1 MKGYQAIPEL
11 LRRADLPV
19 VFAMLGGTNVPWIA
33 EGERLGSLHLVRTRH
48 EETAVNAAAGY
59 AKSTGSVG
67 LCSVTRGPGF
77 ANSINAITATARN
90 HLPVLLIVGES
101 PTAERTT
108 QQLEQRALCELI
120 GAGFQHAD
128 SADEFDSVFWAAYRA
143 ARRNGSV
150 QVLSMADRILGA
162 ELSLGDAV
170 ASVREPDR
178 ATPDPATIEAVALA
192 MQRAE
197 RPLIIAGQG
206 AALADCR
213 KDLEELAERSG
224 AALATTLVANHFFSG
239 HRNDLGLCG
248 GWAPTRSRKLIQSS
262 DLVLALGASLNGFT
276 TDEGKMFDPS
286 ATVIVCD
293 VDEPDPELA
302 DNPVIT
308 LRGDAG
314 QVARALLGSWHEFGW
329 PATEPWTEPLT
340 FAENKSSVLDCDI
353 GHDPTRGI
361 DPRQVF
367 EAIDRIFPADRVV
380 AADSGRSVGGSMPA
394 IVDALDSRSF
404 LIGNSFS
411 SIGRGLGIAIGAAT
425 ANPDRPVVLFAGDG
439 GFAMSMQDL
448 DAVRIS
454 RLDLTIVIMND
465 EQYGS
470 EVKYLVKYGLPMD
483 VITQQLPDIPLLA
496 KAFGG
501 EGHVITAIDQLDALG
516 LPRPGLVLL
525 DVRIDPTADV
535 RRSVGW

>member
-11 LRRADLPV
+11 LRQADMPV

-33 EGERLGSLHLVRTRH
+33 EGERAGSLRLVRTRH

-101 PTAERTT
+101 PTADRTP
-108 QQLEQRALCELI
+108 QQLEQKALSEII
-120 GAGFQHAD
+120 GAGFQHAGT
-128 SADEFDSVFWAAYRA
+128 AEEFESVFWSAYRA

-150 QVLSMADRILGA
+150 QVLSMANSVLSGEVALGEAGA
-162 ELSLGDAV
+162 E
-170 ASVREPDR
+170 EQQPDR
-178 ATPDPATIEAVALA
+178 PAPDPATIETVALA
-192 MQRAE
+192 LARAQ
-197 RPLIIAGQG
+197 RPLIVAGQG

-224 AALATTLVANHFFSG
+224 AALATTLVANRFFAG
-239 HRNDLGLCG
+239 HRNELGLCG
-248 GWAPTRSRKLIQSS
+248 GWAPTRSRKLIGSS
-262 DLVLALGASLNGFT
+262 DVVLTLGASLNGFT
-276 TDEGKMFDPS
+276 TDEGKIFDSS
-286 ATVIVCD
+286 ATVFVCD

-302 DNPVIT
+302 GNHVVT
-308 LRGDAG
+308 LKGDAG
-314 QVARALLGSWHEFGW
+314 KVAKALLDQWRELG
-329 PATEPWTEPLT
+329 PPDKEPWAERLA
-340 FAENKSSVLDCDI
+340 FAENKVSVLQCDI
-353 GHDPTRGI
+353 GYDPSLGI

-367 EAIDRIFPADRVV
+367 EAIDRIFPPNRVV
-380 AADSGRSVGGSMPA
+380 AGDSGRSLGGAMPV
-394 IVDALDSRSF
+394 IVDAMDSRSF

-448 DAVRIS
+448 DAVRLS
-454 RLDLTIVIMND
+454 GLDLTIVIMND
-465 EQYGS
+465 QQYGS

-483 VITQQLPDIPLLA
+483 VITQELPDIPMLA

-501 EGHVITAIDQLDALG
+501 EGHVITAVDQLDAIG
-516 LPRPGLVLL
+516 LPKPGLVIL

-535 RRSVGW
+535 RRSIGW

>member
-1 MKGYQAIPEL
+1 M
-11 LRRADLPV
+11 PV

-33 EGERLGSLHLVRTRH
+33 EGERLGSLRLVRTRH

-108 QQLEQRALCELI
+108 QQLEQQALSKLI

-128 SADEFDSVFWAAYRA
+128 SADEFESVFWAAYRA

-162 ELSLGDAV
+162 ELSLGDAA
-170 ASVREPDR
+170 ASARQPDR
-178 ATPDPATIEAVALA
+178 ATPDPATIETVALA
-192 MQRAE
+192 LQRAE

-213 KDLEELAERSG
+213 TDLEELAERSG
-224 AALATTLVANHFFSG
+224 AALATTLVANHFFAG
-239 HRNDLGLCG
+239 HRNELGLCG

-262 DLVLALGASLNGFT
+262 DLVLAFGASLNGFT

-293 VDEPDPELA
+293 VDEPAPELTG
-302 DNPVIT
+302 NPVIT
-308 LRGDAG
+308 LTSDAG
-314 QVARALLGSWHEFGW
+314 QVARALLAHWHEFGRRD
-329 PATEPWTEPLT
+329 TEPWAEPLT

-367 EAIDRIFPADRVV
+367 EAIDRIYPADRVV

-454 RLDLTIVIMND
+454 GLDLTIVIMND

-483 VITQQLPDIPLLA
+483 VITQQLPDIPVLA

-516 LPRPGLVLL
+516 LPKPGLVLL